1 MKSIVKL
8 LMAGLV
14 ATCCRIAT
22 GRTEYVNGV
31 KWSYSN
37 LSNHYAG
44 VTSVDP
50 GKKTVLEIDCPLE
63 SLTIAPGNPRYF
75 VEDNY
80 LCDRETGERYTII
93 DEN

>member
-22 GRTEYVNGV
+22 GRTENVNGV

-37 LSNHYAG
+37 LSNHCAG

-50 GKKTVLEIDCPLE
+50 GKKTALEIDCPLE
-63 SLTIAPGNPRYF
+63 SLTIDPANPRYF
-75 VEDNY
+75 VENDC
-80 LCDRETGERYTII
+80 LCDRETGERYLIR
-93 DEN
+93 EN